1 MRHGSLTAA
10 PPRPPRP
17 HSLVHDAESKDADL
31 PSLLASQTCPKGG
44 WCQKYA
50 RAENVALT
58 HFLTIIYIYIY
69 IHTFPSCFLA
79 RFRKLFLRFPRR
91 GALNSFIGDQ
101 KRQTVTIRRRETVD
115 EHATKIPLFF
125 SPLSVPILFKH
136 LEDGKLFDCAEYT
149 HTHTPDYLSVGRSNN
164 TGSRLSALDA
174 CTLQR
179 RQGRKPGIGDLLR
192 MAMGNNCAFALV
204 AGGGFHGRLHD
215 SR

>member
-31 PSLLASQTCPKGG
+31 PSLSHRKHVAKDG

-58 HFLTIIYIYIY
+58 HFRTVLRLYIYIY
-69 IHTFPSCFLA
+69 TYFSPSRFLA
-79 RFRKLFLRFPRR
+79 ASESCLRFPRR

-115 EHATKIPLFF
+115 EHASKIPLFF
-125 SPLSVPILFKH
+125 SPYSFQTFGGWKIIRLR
-136 LEDGKLFDCAEYT
+136 G
-149 HTHTPDYLSVGRSNN
+149 THTPEIYRSADRIIQGAGYPRWTRARCTTGRAGN
-164 TGSRLSALDA
+164 
-174 CTLQR
+174 Q
-179 RQGRKPGIGDLLR
+179 GIGDLLR